1 MKESLL
7 STLKEL
13 IKLGVLKSKK
23 KNKKNKRKKQYT
35 NTSLSRL
42 VPEGRTAKNL
52 VPDKEKD
59 PFQKEPFNPIDIYGM
74 GPKRYKPFYY
84 PPMIQPPSMP
94 NFQQN
99 TDALRLRDENRE
111 LQTRILEL
119 KNKQEEQ
126 NALLP

>member
-13 IKLGVLKSKK
+13 VKLGVINLKK

-35 NTSLSRL
+35 NT
-42 VPEGRTAKNL
+42 VKNL

-74 GPKRYKPFYY
+74 GPKRYKNYY
-84 PPMIQPPSMP
+84 HPPMMQPMP

-99 TDALRLRDENRE
+99 TDALRLRDENRD
-111 LQTRILEL
+111 LQTRIMEL
-119 KNKQEEQ
+119 KNKRSTNKQLFIDEQE
-126 NALLP
+126 AVK